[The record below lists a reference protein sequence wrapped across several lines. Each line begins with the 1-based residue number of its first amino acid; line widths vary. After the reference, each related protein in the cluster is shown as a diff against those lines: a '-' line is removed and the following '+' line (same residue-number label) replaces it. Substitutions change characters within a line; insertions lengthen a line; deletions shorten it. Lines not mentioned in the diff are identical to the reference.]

1 MAKEIK
7 LITPQQDIVENTG
20 NLMDDEVSIEN
31 TNIPSEDKEQ
41 DNSKL
46 LEQINQLDLLLS
58 LKGDESNG

>member
-1 MAKEIK
+1 
-7 LITPQQDIVENTG
+7 
-20 NLMDDEVSIEN
+20 MDDEVSIEN

-46 LEQINQLDLLLS
+46 LEQINHKLDLLLS